1 MDCPRCG
8 ARLARLSLNGA
19 ESVYCEE
26 CRFADVESD
35 HTRVSAG
42 AESWDDA
49 LRRFRTAGAGGV
61 DEAPASSAADDRD
74 DGAPADARPDDPTYG
89 AADGIDARDAAD
101 ARDGDGDENGETI
114 EGTGSEGSEPNADAG
129 EA

>member
-35 HTRVSAG
+35 HTRASAG

-49 LRRFRTAGAGGV
+49 LRRFRTLGGG
-61 DEAPASSAADDRD
+61 EAPASSDD
-74 DGAPADARPDDPTYG
+74 DGAPGHARSDAPDRGVADGTDAG
-89 AADGIDARDAAD
+89 AAAGARDD
-101 ARDGDGDENGETI
+101 DGDGDENTDAVEET
-114 EGTGSEGSEPNADAG
+114 GPEGSDSSVDADADAE

>member
-8 ARLARLSLNGA
+8 ARLARISLNGA

-35 HTRVSAG
+35 HTRASAS

-49 LRRFRTAGAGGV
+49 LRRFRTVATTDADG
-61 DEAPASSAADDRD
+61 DSASPADDT
-74 DGAPADARPDDPTYG
+74 PADARPDDPSRGG
-89 AADGIDARDAAD
+89 ADRTDPGDAVDAPDGA
-101 ARDGDGDENGETI
+101 GDGDENGDAA
-114 EGTGSEGSEPNADAG
+114 EGTGPEGSDPNADAE

>member
-8 ARLARLSLNGA
+8 ARLARISLNGA

-35 HTRVSAG
+35 HTRASAG

-49 LRRFRTAGAGGV
+49 LRRFRTV
-61 DEAPASSAADDRD
+61 TAADADGDSASPGD
-74 DGAPADARPDDPTYG
+74 DTPANARPDDPNRG
-89 AADGIDARDAAD
+89 AAAGTDPGDAVD
-101 ARDGDGDENGETI
+101 ARDGAGDGDEPEDAA
-114 EGTGSEGSEPNADAG
+114 EGSDSNADAE